1 METPATPT
9 SLLVHDGELADV
21 CELMGQ
27 LGLEF
32 TERRGSPR
40 PEDEVRSWD
49 LVVSTPRRLLELEVG
64 ATGSKPIRIAILDK
78 DSKTLRSMLQ
88 RAGIDLIVRRPVHP
102 AALRL
107 LILHSL
113 YRGPEKRR
121 APRVSVGAPVRYR
134 AGLRRRSGIMA
145 DLSLSGCALL
155 STHPLECGQSLR
167 LSIPAGLAG
176 GRGFRLTGTVVR
188 SGDSG
193 LPGVA
198 SSAIAFREL
207 RPKALDQLRSTVAA
221 YTSGPA
227 VLPEGEA
234 VAPISSMVVPT
245 PGHEA
250 EAPEATRTHLE
261 GQALETRARERRRT
275 PRHQYDQHVIALGVE
290 AARVLIGCD
299 ISLGGMRV
307 DPHPDVSLGD
317 ELQIALHLRAREKP
331 VVVRARVTRDDGEQ
345 GLVLQFCDLSQSSR
359 AYLRRMVHFLPILA
373 VREEGEEGAGIV
385 VSEILEHRAG
395 EARTA

>member
-1 METPATPT
+1 METSVTPT

-21 CELMGQ
+21 CALMGQ

-64 ATGSKPIRIAILDK
+64 AAGSQPVRIAILDK

-121 APRVSVGAPVRYR
+121 ALRVSVGAPVRYR

-145 DLSLSGCALL
+145 DLSLSGCRLL
-155 STHPLECGQSLR
+155 STHPLERGRSLT
-167 LSIPAGLAG
+167 LSIPAGLSG
-176 GRGFRLTGTVVR
+176 GKGFRLTGTVLR
-188 SGDSG
+188 SGDAEF
-193 LPGVA
+193 PGVTA
-198 SSAIAFREL
+198 SAIAFRGLPLKVRE
-207 RPKALDQLRSTVAA
+207 QLRSTVAA
-221 YTSGPA
+221 HTTGPA
-227 VLPEGEA
+227 VLPEGELL
-234 VAPISSMVVPT
+234 VPLSSTAEAT
-245 PGHEA
+245 PG
-250 EAPEATRTHLE
+250 PEAGAPNT
-261 GQALETRARERRRT
+261 ARAKAVGEVKAARLRERRASAR
-275 PRHQYDQHVIALGVE
+275 RQYDQHVIALGVE

-317 ELQIALHLRAREKP
+317 ELQLAFHVRFREEP
-331 VVVRARVTRDDGEQ
+331 LVIQARVSRDDNER
-345 GLVLQFCDLSQSSR
+345 GLVLQFHDLSESSQ
-359 AYLRRMVHFLPILA
+359 AYLRRMVNYLPILA
-373 VREEGEEGAGIV
+373 MSKEGEGGSGII
-385 VSEILEHRAG
+385 VSEILERRAT
-395 EARTA
+395 ETVSF

>member
-1 METPATPT
+1 LETPAIPT

-21 CELMGQ
+21 CALMGQ

-40 PEDEVRSWD
+40 PEDEARSWD

-64 ATGSKPIRIAILDK
+64 VAGSQPVRIAILDK

-88 RAGIDLIVRRPVHP
+88 RAGIGLIVRRPVHP

-121 APRVSVGAPVRYR
+121 ALRVSVGAPVRYR

-145 DLSLSGCALL
+145 DLSLTGCRLL
-155 STHPLECGQSLR
+155 STHPLERGRSLN
-167 LSIPAGLAG
+167 LSIPAELAG
-176 GRGFRLTGTVVR
+176 GKGFRLTGTVVR
-188 SGDSG
+188 TGDSE

-198 SSAIAFREL
+198 ASAIAFRKL
-207 RPKALDQLRSTVAA
+207 PPKARDQLRSTVEAH
-221 YTSGPA
+221 TTGPA
-227 VLPEGEA
+227 VLPEGE
-234 VAPISSMVVPT
+234 VLSRLSSMVEAT
-245 PGHEA
+245 PGPEA
-250 EAPEATRTHLE
+250 EAPRATRTHLE
-261 GQALETRARERRRT
+261 GKAVEAGARERRRN
-275 PRHQYDQHVIALGVE
+275 PRHQYDQHVIALGAE
-290 AARVLIGCD
+290 AVRVLIGCD

-307 DPHPDVSLGD
+307 DPHPDVSVGD
-317 ELQIALHLRAREKP
+317 ELQIALHVPAREEP
-331 VVVRARVTRDDGEQ
+331 LVVRARVTRDDGEQ
-345 GLVLQFCDLSQSSR
+345 GLVLQFYDLSQSSQ

-373 VREEGEEGAGIV
+373 VREEGKEGAGIII
-385 VSEILEHRAG
+385 SEILGHRAA
-395 EARTA
+395 EARPA